1 MKAKFGLLIE
11 KEGNKK
17 ITSQGKRIYGQRKTS
32 VIGHKLSE
40 YKEVSEGGKIVFIS
54 FFQMLSR
61 VENNGSMLV
70 LFQWPVT
77 LQEKNSFLFWF

>member
-17 ITSQGKRIYGQRKTS
+17 IASQGKRIYGQRNTS
-32 VIGHKLSE
+32 IIGHKLSE